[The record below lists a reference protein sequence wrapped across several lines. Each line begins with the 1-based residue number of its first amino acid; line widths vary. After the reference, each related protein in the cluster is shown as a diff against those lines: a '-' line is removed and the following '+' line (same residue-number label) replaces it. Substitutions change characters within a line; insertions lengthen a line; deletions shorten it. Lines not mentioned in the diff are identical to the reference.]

1 MKPSDIIQVKFS
13 EDLAQFADTRPVR
26 RQPMKLRE
34 LVGLVLTATGKHT
47 ERVRERLR
55 SGACPYN
62 IYRYWWEGFELDD
75 AALAAALA
83 EFPDPDPSVPFRRD
97 HCLWAQFS
105 ESSKPRSHSA
115 LVERAEATARRWFRA
130 QSFWNSLMELAEGQ
144 LPRYHDY
151 SYYHRAD
158 LFHAELTAGDR
169 EVLVQ
174 RAQRLARRRLRQRL
188 LGRGA
193 AWTRLELACSREKS
207 NKVESRLLAC

>member
-1 MKPSDIIQVKFS
+1 LKPSDIIQVKFS

-26 RQPMKLRE
+26 RQPMRLRE
-34 LVGLVLTATGKHT
+34 LVGLVLTATGKHP

-55 SGACPYN
+55 SGVCPYN

-83 EFPDPDPSVPFRRD
+83 EFPDLDLALPFRAS

-105 ESSKPRSHSA
+105 ESSGPRSHSA
-115 LVERAEATARRWFRA
+115 LVEQAEAGARRWFRA
-130 QSFWNSLMELAEGQ
+130 QSFWSPLMELAERKQ
-144 LPRYHDY
+144 PAYHDY

-158 LFHAELTAGDR
+158 LYRAELTTPDR
-169 EVLVQ
+169 DLIVRE
-174 RAQRLARRRLRQRL
+174 AQRLARRRLRERL

-193 AWTRLELACSREKS
+193 AWTHLELACSRE
-207 NKVESRLLAC
+207 

>member
-26 RQPMKLRE
+26 RQPMRLRE
-34 LVGLVLTATGKHT
+34 LVGLVLTATGKHP

-55 SGACPYN
+55 SGVCPYN

-83 EFPDPDPSVPFRRD
+83 E
-97 HCLWAQFS
+97 Q
-105 ESSKPRSHSA
+105 
-115 LVERAEATARRWFRA
+115 AEAGSRRWFRA
-130 QSFWNSLMELAEGQ
+130 QSFWSPLMELAERKQ
-144 LPRYHDY
+144 PAYHDY

-158 LFHAELTAGDR
+158 LYRAELTTPDR
-169 EVLVQ
+169 DLIVRE
-174 RAQRLARRRLRQRL
+174 AQRLARRRLRERL

-193 AWTRLELACSREKS
+193 AWTHLELACSRE
-207 NKVESRLLAC
+207 